1 MARSTPNT
9 ELDLVPIMNL
19 VTILIPFLLMA
30 AAFTSVAVVDVAA
43 RSAGEAV
50 EPGEP
55 EERPKVVITGKGLRF
70 MPVDGETTDLQC
82 PGGGCAS
89 TDDYALDDL
98 KGMLAQHKASHP
110 DGRALELI
118 ASDEVAYDVLIA
130 VMDSSRSDGDEP
142 LYPDVVFGSL
152 PQDG

>member
-43 RSAGEAV
+43 RSAGETT

-55 EERPKVVITGKGLRF
+55 EERPKLLISGSGLRF
-70 MPVDGETTDLQC
+70 VSIDGTARDLPC
-82 PGGGCAS
+82 PGACRTTA
-89 TDDYALDDL
+89 DYDLDELREAL
-98 KGMLAQHKASHP
+98 ATHKASHP
-110 DGRALELI
+110 DGRTLELI

-130 VMDSSRSDGDEP
+130 VMDSSRADGAEP
-142 LYPDVVFGSL
+142 LYPDVMFGSL
-152 PQDG
+152 PEPG

>member
-43 RSAGEAV
+43 RSAGESS

-55 EERPKVVITGKGLRF
+55 EVRPKVLISGSGLQF
-70 MPVDGETTDLQC
+70 VSVDGDTTELGC
-82 PGGGCAS
+82 PGRCAT
-89 TDDYALDDL
+89 TDDYALDGL
-98 KGMLAQHKASHP
+98 KQALASHKASHP
-110 DGRALELI
+110 EGRALELI

-130 VMDSSRSDGDEP
+130 VMDSSRSDGNEP

-152 PQDG
+152 PQEG

>member
-43 RSAGEAV
+43 RQAGEQT

-55 EERPKVVITGKGLRF
+55 EARPKVLITGGGLRF
-70 MPVDGETTDLQC
+70 VTADGATTDLAC
-82 PGGGCAS
+82 TGPCGS
-89 TDDYALDDL
+89 TDDYALDEL
-98 KGMLAQHKASHP
+98 KSQLAAHKASNP